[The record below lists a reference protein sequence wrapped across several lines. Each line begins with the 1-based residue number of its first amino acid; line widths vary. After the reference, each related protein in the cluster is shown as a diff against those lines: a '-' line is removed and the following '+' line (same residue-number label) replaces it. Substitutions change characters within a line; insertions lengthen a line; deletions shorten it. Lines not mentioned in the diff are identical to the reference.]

1 MKACSLHKNG
11 DDSYKAVIALVGNP
25 NVGKSTVFNALTG
38 LHQHTGN
45 WPGKTVDTAMGS
57 FRGGN
62 HRYKLV
68 DLPGTY
74 SLHPQSQEEEITRD
88 YILSGEPD
96 AVIAVCDATCL
107 ERNLILVLQLL
118 DVTKNVIVCVNL
130 MDEAER
136 KGIRVNVDVL
146 SKELNVPVI
155 GVSAKKKKT
164 LDPLRNAA
172 AKLIDEIQIRTPSE
186 IEANPPRNASET
198 AASAKAIASDVIRYS
213 SPDHDRIDRR
223 IDRMLTGPY
232 GFVFMGTLLLFLLWL
247 TIRGSN
253 YPSELLSRVLFQFGD
268 TLSSVLM
275 RLQTP
280 EWIQSAL
287 IDGIYRILAWVVSV
301 MLPPMAIFFP
311 LFTLLEDVG
320 FLPRIAFNLDC
331 PFQRCHACGKQAL
344 TMTMGIGCNAVGV
357 VGCRIIDSPREKMLA
372 MLTNSFIPCNG
383 RFPMLIALL
392 SVFFA
397 ADSSF
402 LKALMLSILL
412 ILAVASSFG
421 ATKLL
426 SSTMLKG
433 TPSSFLLELPPY
445 RRPQVIQILTRSLL
459 DRTLFV
465 LGRAVAVAAP
475 AGLLLWILRIW
486 TPGGRDLLQ
495 TAAAYL
501 DPIGRWLGMDGVI
514 LLAFILGSPA
524 NETVI
529 PIMLMIYLSG
539 DTLVPNESLSAIG
552 SILIANGWTWSKAL
566 CVLLFTMMHWPCTT
580 TLLTI
585 HKETQSLK
593 WTAAAA
599 VLPAVFGAAAC
610 FTVHMITVF
619 AAL

>member
-331 PFQRCHACGKQAL
+331 SFQRCHACGKQAL
-344 TMTMGIGCNAVGV
+344 TMTMGIGCNAVG
-357 VGCRIIDSPREKMLA
+357 C
-372 MLTNSFIPCNG
+372 
-383 RFPMLIALL
+383 
-392 SVFFA
+392 
-397 ADSSF
+397 
-402 LKALMLSILL
+402 
-412 ILAVASSFG
+412 
-421 ATKLL
+421 
-426 SSTMLKG
+426 
-433 TPSSFLLELPPY
+433 
-445 RRPQVIQILTRSLL
+445 
-459 DRTLFV
+459 
-465 LGRAVAVAAP
+465 
-475 AGLLLWILRIW
+475 
-486 TPGGRDLLQ
+486 
-495 TAAAYL
+495 
-501 DPIGRWLGMDGVI
+501 
-514 LLAFILGSPA
+514 
-524 NETVI
+524 
-529 PIMLMIYLSG
+529 
-539 DTLVPNESLSAIG
+539 
-552 SILIANGWTWSKAL
+552 
-566 CVLLFTMMHWPCTT
+566 
-580 TLLTI
+580 
-585 HKETQSLK
+585 
-593 WTAAAA
+593 
-599 VLPAVFGAAAC
+599 
-610 FTVHMITVF
+610 
-619 AAL
+619 